1 MKKVISVSVLPVL
14 LVLVLLCS
22 VCELGHCLERSS
34 VLKMRLGGVHD
45 CKGSQNSAEIDSLAR
60 FAVQEHNKKANSLL
74 EFARV
79 LKAKEQVVAG
89 KMYHLTLEVID
100 AGKKKIYEAKVWV
113 KPWMNFKE
121 LQEFKHAHDDPSFS
135 QSDLGAERDGHE
147 PGWKAVPTDDP
158 EVQDAANHAVKSIQK
173 RSNSLSP
180 YELLEVLLAKAKVI
194 EDYARFELLVKLR
207 RGIKEEKF
215 RVEVNKNIE
224 GKFFLNQFEQD
235 HS

>member
-1 MKKVISVSVLPVL
+1 MES
-14 LVLVLLCS
+14 
-22 VCELGHCLERSS
+22 GDT
-34 VLKMRLGGVHD
+34 GGVTVH
-45 CKGSQNSAEIDSLAR
+45 SAILI
-60 FAVQEHNKKANSLL
+60 
-74 EFARV
+74 
-79 LKAKEQVVAG
+79 KAKER
-89 KMYHLTLEVID
+89 YLT
-100 AGKKKIYEAKVWV
+100 G
-113 KPWMNFKE
+113 
-121 LQEFKHAHDDPSFS
+121 
-135 QSDLGAERDGHE
+135 GHE
-147 PGWKAVPTDDP
+147 PGWKAVPTNDP

-215 RVEVNKNIE
+215 RVEVNKYIE